1 MPACLTYERGE
12 YSRRGGDTLN
22 RSALQ
27 QRLGI
32 SNYEVIPKSPRGRL
46 NHSSTAWLLTDLALD
61 ATVIIWIRKMA
72 NTLYQIRGLSTSK
85 EGGMHLVNYD
95 LSAEFGCVSSQYCQ
109 HAWHDYEPFDLH
121 KHYGPASFGLGP

>member
-32 SNYEVIPKSPRGRL
+32 SNYEVIPKSPR
-46 NHSSTAWLLTDLALD
+46 D